1 MRAKMQRQDCATHT
15 LANILQKLPL
25 VRLLVTSQILEQC
38 DEFSYLC
45 VVFPLRFIQIVV
57 YQSVHLSLHSL
68 AIPTH
73 LLFHSGPRSL
83 EMEPGSACCALY
95 AI

>member
-15 LANILQKLPL
+15 RANISQKLPL
-25 VRLLVTSQILEQC
+25 VRLLVTSQILAQC
-38 DEFSYLC
+38 VEFSHLC
-45 VVFPLRFIQIVV
+45 IVFPLLFIQMFV
-57 YQSVHLSLHSL
+57 YLSVHISLHSL

-83 EMEPGSACCALY
+83 EMESGSACCALY